1 LLTRVR
7 EWQSIA
13 RFRALP
19 GVEDFMQPSG
29 PESAARLDE
38 AFSAFTEVSEQLA
51 ASYEALERRVEQLT
65 QALASARDERVEQ
78 FAENGRLAN
87 RLAHLLSV
95 LPAGVIVLD
104 GNGIVQ
110 QHNPAAASLL
120 GENLDGQ
127 TWVGVIARVFDPR
140 PRDGHEI
147 SLRDGRLVSVATQ
160 SLSPEP
166 GQIVLLTDMTGTRAL
181 QERVRQG
188 ERLAVM
194 GEMAASLAH
203 QIRTPLASALL
214 YVSHLLRPDLDEATR
229 LRTAEKIRER
239 LRHLEHQIND
249 MLVFARGGASVAARV
264 TIDDLVGALQTL
276 LEAPLQTS
284 GCTLDVRH
292 EAGAVEV
299 LANRDALLGALVNLA
314 VNGMQ
319 AAGRGG
325 QLQLET
331 QRAGADVL
339 IRVRDNGPG
348 IPAELR
354 ARIFEPFFSTRAQ
367 GTGLGLAV
375 VRSVVEAHRGGIEL
389 ESAPG
394 RGCVFT
400 VTLPQA
406 PEAKGS
412 E

>member
-1 LLTRVR
+1 
-7 EWQSIA
+7 
-13 RFRALP
+13 
-19 GVEDFMQPSG
+19 MQPSG
-29 PESAARLDE
+29 SESNARLDE
-38 AFSAFTEVSEQLA
+38 AFSAFNQVSEHLA
-51 ASYEALERRVEQLT
+51 ASYESLERRVEQLT
-65 QALASARDERVEQ
+65 LALANARDDHVEQ

-87 RLAHLLSV
+87 RLSHLLAV
-95 LPAGVIVLD
+95 LPAGVVVLD
-104 GNGIVQ
+104 GNGVVE
-110 QHNPAAASLL
+110 QHNRAAANLL
-120 GENLDGQ
+120 GDELDGQ
-127 TWVGVIARVFDPR
+127 SWLSVIARAFDPR

-166 GQIVLLTDMTGTRAL
+166 GQIVLLTDMTETRAL

-214 YVSHLLRPDLDEATR
+214 YVSHLLRPALDDATR

-249 MLVFARGGASVAARV
+249 MLVFARGGASVAGRV
-264 TIDDLVGALQTL
+264 GLDDIVAALQQL
-276 LEAPLQTS
+276 IEAPLQANE
-284 GCTLDVRH
+284 CTFTLRH
-292 EAGAVEV
+292 GARSAEV

-325 QLQLET
+325 HLELET
-331 QRAGADVL
+331 QRAGRTAIL
-339 IRVRDNGPG
+339 RVRDNGSG
-348 IPAELR
+348 IPPALR
-354 ARIFEPFFSTRAQ
+354 TRVFEPFFTTRAQ

-375 VRSVVEAHRGGIEL
+375 VRSVVEAHRGTIEL
-389 ESAPG
+389 ESEPG
-394 RGCVFT
+394 QGCTFN
-400 VTLPQA
+400 VTLPLA
-406 PEAKGS
+406 PETEGS